1 MRVWVTF
8 ETDEGFKKERVPG
21 GVWTDDYAYVQKN
34 SPRWKWEERT
44 MVELPAGVV
53 LQRLPNNAVQE

>member
-8 ETDEGFKKERVPG
+8 ETADGFKKERVPQ

-44 MVELPAGVV
+44 MLELPEGVT
-53 LQRLPNNAVQE
+53 LQRMPGSN